1 MTDLVQQLASELA
14 VSPNQ
19 IEAAIKLIDEGASV
33 PFIARYRKEV
43 TQGLDDSQLRQLD
56 TRLTYLRDLF
66 ERRDKVIES
75 LKEQDKLSDDL
86 LTRVN
91 AAATK
96 NALEEIYAPYRPK
109 RTSKSFKA
117 KEAGLGPI
125 ADRIASEEIEPQA
138 ALADFSH
145 EDYPDLDSQLD
156 AIQHILIDDWAQNI
170 ALTTELKA
178 MFAKTATLKSAVA
191 SEEKKEVGKKF
202 RDYFEFSENLNKV
215 PSHRLLA
222 MLRGRQEN
230 VLGLKVDGEDEQA
243 LLRIETEYNLDQ
255 VQPQTRQDYLKKIA
269 KLFWLGKVR
278 PSVEHSLLTEKRLTA
293 EAEAMQVFA
302 ENLRHLL
309 LSAPAGARCTLGVD
323 PGIRTGVKLAVVNA
337 SGDVVAHSTVYPFA
351 PKDDKAGA
359 MAELARLCREFNV
372 DLIAI
377 GNGTA
382 SRETEAV
389 IAEMMAANADLK
401 LTRVTVSEAGAS
413 VYSASELASAEL
425 PELDVTIRGAV
436 SIARRLQD
444 PLAELVKIDPKSIGV
459 GQYQH
464 DVNQTGLAKTLDA
477 VVEDC
482 VNAVG
487 VDVNTA
493 SSAVLGYIAGL
504 NKSIAQQIVD
514 FRKENGRFE
523 NRKALKNVP
532 RLGERTFEQA
542 AGFLRV
548 LDGSEP
554 LDASAVHPE
563 SYALVEKIVNA
574 KATTVKDIIG
584 NSEIIRQVD
593 AEAFVDDKFGLPTV
607 KDVLSELDKPGRDP
621 RPEFRTAKF
630 REDITEVSQLTEGLQ
645 LEGVITNVTN
655 FGAFVD
661 VGVHQD
667 GLIHISEL
675 ANEFVSDPHKVVKP
689 GQIVQVRVIQV
700 DAERQRVNLS
710 MRPEGSAAPAKAQR
724 APRRDNNAEQ
734 RGAAKPQGK
743 RPQQAR
749 PQAQGDRPQR
759 NKPQAAKPQENKI
772 GGLGALLLQAGIKG
786 SK

>member
-1 MTDLVQQLASELA
+1 MTDLVQQLAKELA
-14 VSPNQ
+14 VRPNQ
-19 IEAAIKLIDEGASV
+19 VEAAIKLIDEGASV

-43 TQGLDDSQLRQLD
+43 TQGLDDTQLRQLD
-56 TRLTYLRDLF
+56 TRLSYLRDLY
-66 ERRDKVIES
+66 ERREKVIES
-75 LKEQDKLSDDL
+75 LKEQNKLSDDL
-86 LTRVN
+86 LARVY
-91 AAATK
+91 AVETK

-125 ADRIASEEIEPQA
+125 AAQIFAEALEPSA
-138 ALADFSH
+138 ALAGFSH
-145 EDYPDLDSQLD
+145 ADYPDLDSQLD
-156 AIQHILIDDWAQNI
+156 AVQHILIDEWAQNI

-178 MFAKTATLKSAVA
+178 IFAKTALLKSLVA
-191 SEEKKEVGKKF
+191 SEDKKEVGKKF
-202 RDYFEFSENLNKV
+202 RDYFDFSENLNKV

-230 VLGLKVDGEDEQA
+230 VLGLKVDGEDSA
-243 LLRIETEYNLDQ
+243 PLARIETEYNLDQ
-255 VQPQTRQDYLKKIA
+255 IQPQARQDFLKQTA

-278 PSVEHSLLTEKRLTA
+278 PQIEHSLLTEKRLAA
-293 EAEAMQVFA
+293 EAEAMDVFA

-323 PGIRTGVKLAVVNA
+323 PGIRTGVKLAVVNQ

-351 PKDDKAGA
+351 PKEDKAGA
-359 MAELARLCREFNV
+359 IEELARLCREHNI

-389 IAEMMAANADLK
+389 VAEMMAAHSDLK
-401 LTRVTVSEAGAS
+401 LTRVSVSEAGAS
-413 VYSASELASAEL
+413 VYSASELASQEL
-425 PELDVTIRGAV
+425 PELDVSIRGAV

-464 DVNQTGLAKTLDA
+464 DVNQAGLAKTLEA

-482 VNAVG
+482 VNSVG

-493 SSAVLGYIAGL
+493 SSAILVYIAGL

-514 FRKENGRFE
+514 YRKEHGRFD
-523 NRKALKNVP
+523 NRQALKNVP

-542 AGFLRV
+542 AGFLRIQA
-548 LDGSEP
+548 GSEP

-563 SYALVEKIVNA
+563 SYGLVEKIVAA

-584 NSEIIRQVD
+584 NTEIIRSVN
-593 AEAFVDDKFGLPTV
+593 AEEFVDEQVGLPTIQ
-607 KDVLSELDKPGRDP
+607 DVLSELEKPGRDP

-630 REDITEVSQLTEGLQ
+630 REDVTEVAQLTEGMQ
-645 LEGVITNVTN
+645 LEGVVTNVTN

-667 GLIHISEL
+667 GLVHISEL
-675 ANEFVSDPHKVVKP
+675 ANEFVADPHKVVKP
-689 GQIVQVRVIQV
+689 GQIVQVRVLQV
-700 DAERQRVNLS
+700 DVERNRVNLS
-710 MRPEGSAAPAKAQR
+710 MRPEGSAAPVKAAR
-724 APRRDNNAEQ
+724 PARRDQEQ
-734 RGAAKPQGK
+734 RTERKPQAK
-743 RPQQAR
+743 RPQQSR
-749 PQAQGDRPQR
+749 PQADRPQAK
-759 NKPQAAKPQENKI
+759 KPQAAKPQENKI

>member
-1 MTDLVQQLASELA
+1 MTDLVQQLAKELA
-14 VSPNQ
+14 VRPNQ
-19 IEAAIKLIDEGASV
+19 VEAAIKLIDEGASV

-43 TQGLDDSQLRQLD
+43 TQGLDDTQLRQLD
-56 TRLTYLRDLF
+56 TRLSYLRDLY
-66 ERRDKVIES
+66 ERREKVIES

-86 LTRVN
+86 LARVN
-91 AAATK
+91 AAETK

-125 ADRIASEEIEPQA
+125 AAQIFAEQVEPSD
-138 ALADFSH
+138 ALAGFSH
-145 EDYPDLDSQLD
+145 VDYPDVDSQLD
-156 AIQHILIDDWAQNI
+156 AVQHILIDEWAQNI
-170 ALTTELKA
+170 ALTTELKEI
-178 MFAKTATLKSAVA
+178 FAKTAVLKSLVA

-202 RDYFEFSENLNKV
+202 RDYFDFSENLNKV

-230 VLGLKVDGEDEQA
+230 VLGLKVDGEDSA
-243 LLRIETEYNLDQ
+243 PLARIETEYNLDQ
-255 VQPQTRQDYLKKIA
+255 IQPQARQDFLKQTA

-278 PSVEHSLLTEKRLTA
+278 PQIEHSLLTEKRLAA
-293 EAEAMQVFA
+293 EAEAMDVFA

-323 PGIRTGVKLAVVNA
+323 PGIRTGVKLAVVNQ

-351 PKDDKAGA
+351 PKEDKAGA
-359 MAELARLCREFNV
+359 IEEIARLCREHHI

-389 IAEMMAANADLK
+389 VAEMMAAHSDLK
-401 LTRVTVSEAGAS
+401 LTRVSVSEAGAS
-413 VYSASELASAEL
+413 VYSASELASQEL
-425 PELDVTIRGAV
+425 PELDVSIRGAV

-464 DVNQTGLAKTLDA
+464 DVNQAGLAKTLEA

-482 VNAVG
+482 VNSVG

-493 SSAVLGYIAGL
+493 SSAILGYIAGL

-514 FRKENGRFE
+514 YRKEHGRFD
-523 NRKALKNVP
+523 NRQALKNVP

-542 AGFLRV
+542 AGFLRIQA
-548 LDGSEP
+548 GSEP

-563 SYALVEKIVNA
+563 SYGLVEKIVAA

-584 NSEIIRQVD
+584 NTEIIRSVN
-593 AEAFVDDKFGLPTV
+593 AEEFVDDQVGLPTIQ
-607 KDVLSELDKPGRDP
+607 DVLSELEKPGRDP

-630 REDITEVSQLTEGLQ
+630 REDITEVAQLTEGMQ
-645 LEGVITNVTN
+645 LEGVVTNVTN

-667 GLIHISEL
+667 GLVHISEL
-675 ANEFVSDPHKVVKP
+675 ANEFVADPHKVVKP
-689 GQIVQVRVIQV
+689 GQIVQVRVLQV
-700 DAERQRVNLS
+700 DVERNRVNLS
-710 MRPEGSAAPAKAQR
+710 MRPEGSAAPAKAAR
-724 APRRDNNAEQ
+724 APRRDQEQ
-734 RGAAKPQGK
+734 RTERKPQAK
-743 RPQQAR
+743 RPQQSR
-749 PQAQGDRPQR
+749 PHSDRSPVK
-759 NKPQAAKPQENKI
+759 KPQAAKPQENKI

>member
-1 MTDLVQQLASELA
+1 MTDLVQQLANEIA
-14 VSPNQ
+14 VRPNQ
-19 IEAAIKLIDEGASV
+19 VEAAIRLIDEGASV

-43 TQGLDDSQLRQLD
+43 TQGLDDTQLRQLD
-56 TRLTYLRDLF
+56 TRLTYLRDLY
-66 ERRDKVIES
+66 ERREKVIQS
-75 LKEQDKLSDDL
+75 LQEQDKLSDDL
-86 LTRVN
+86 LARVN
-91 AAATK
+91 AAETK

-117 KEAGLGPI
+117 KEAGLGVIAEKVI
-125 ADRIASEEIEPQA
+125 ADQVDPSE
-138 ALADFSH
+138 ALVGFSH
-145 EDYPDLDSQLD
+145 EDYPDVESQLD

-170 ALTTELKA
+170 GLTTELKQI
-178 MFAKTATLKSAVA
+178 FSKTAVLKSSVA

-202 RDYFEFSENLNKV
+202 RDYFEFSENLNKL

-230 VLGLKVDGEDEQA
+230 VLGLKVDGEDDTP
-243 LLRIETEYNLDQ
+243 LSRIETEYNLDQ
-255 VQPQTRQDYLKKIA
+255 IQPQTRQDYLKQTA
-269 KLFWLGKVR
+269 KLFWLGKIR
-278 PSVEHSLLTEKRLTA
+278 PQIEHSLLTDKRLVA
-293 EAEAMQVFA
+293 EAEAMDVFA

-309 LSAPAGARCTLGVD
+309 LSAPAGGRTTLGVD
-323 PGIRTGVKLAVVNA
+323 PGIRTGVKLAVVSDA
-337 SGDVVAHSTVYPFA
+337 GDVLAYSTIYPFA
-351 PKDDKAGA
+351 PKEDKQGSIT
-359 MAELARLCREFNV
+359 ELARLCREFHV
-372 DLIAI
+372 ELIAI

-389 IAEMMAANADLK
+389 VAEMMAANADLK
-401 LTRVTVSEAGAS
+401 LTRITVSEAGAS
-413 VYSASELASAEL
+413 VYSASELASQEL
-425 PELDVTIRGAV
+425 PELDVSIRGAV

-493 SSAVLGYIAGL
+493 SPAILAYIAGL
-504 NKSIAQQIVD
+504 NKSIAQQIVEY
-514 FRKENGRFE
+514 RKENGRFD
-523 NRKALKNVP
+523 NRQALKKVP
-532 RLGERTFEQA
+532 RLGERTFEQS

-548 LDGSEP
+548 QNGSEP

-563 SYALVEKIVNA
+563 SYGVVEKIVAA

-584 NSEIIRQVD
+584 NTEIIRQVKAD
-593 AEAFVDDKFGLPTV
+593 EFVDDKFGLPTIQ
-607 KDVLSELDKPGRDP
+607 DILAELEKPARDP

-630 REDITEVSQLTEGLQ
+630 REDITEVAQLTEGMQ
-645 LEGVITNVTN
+645 LEGVVTNVTN

-667 GLIHISEL
+667 GLVHISEL

-689 GQIVQVRVIQV
+689 GQIVQVRVMQV
-700 DAERQRVNLS
+700 DVERNRVNLS
-710 MRPEGSAAPAKAQR
+710 MRAEGSAPAKAPRQQQR
-724 APRRDNNAEQ
+724 PQQDRTERSE
-734 RGAAKPQGK
+734 RKPQGQRPPRKEGDFK
-743 RPQQAR
+743 RPQN
-749 PQAQGDRPQR
+749 
-759 NKPQAAKPQENKI
+759 NKPKTEKPQEQKI

>member
-1 MTDLVQQLASELA
+1 MTDLVQQLANELA
-14 VSPNQ
+14 VRPNQ
-19 IEAAIKLIDEGASV
+19 VEAAIRLIDEGASV

-43 TQGLDDSQLRQLD
+43 TQGLDDTQLRQLD
-56 TRLTYLRDLF
+56 TRLTYLRDLY
-66 ERRDKVIES
+66 ERREKVIQS
-75 LKEQDKLSDDL
+75 LQEQDKLSDDL
-86 LTRVN
+86 LARVN
-91 AAATK
+91 AAETK

-125 ADRIASEEIEPQA
+125 AEKIIADQIDPTE
-138 ALADFSH
+138 ALAGFSH
-145 EDYPDLDSQLD
+145 EDYPDVESQLD

-170 ALTTELKA
+170 ALTTELKQI
-178 MFAKTATLKSAVA
+178 FSKTAVLKSAVA

-230 VLGLKVDGEDEQA
+230 VLGLKVDGEDDA
-243 LLRIETEYNLDQ
+243 PLARIETEYNLETL
-255 VQPQTRQDYLKKIA
+255 QPQSRQDYLKQTA

-278 PSVEHSLLTEKRLTA
+278 PQIEHSLLTDKRLSA
-293 EAEAMQVFA
+293 EAEAMDVFA

-309 LSAPAGARCTLGVD
+309 LSAPAGGRTTLGVD
-323 PGIRTGVKLAVVNA
+323 PGIRTGVKLAVVSDA
-337 SGDVVAHSTVYPFA
+337 GDVLAYSTIYPFA
-351 PKDDKAGA
+351 PKEDKEGA
-359 MAELARLCREFNV
+359 IAELARLCREFHV
-372 DLIAI
+372 ELIAI

-382 SRETEAV
+382 SRETEALV
-389 IAEMMAANADLK
+389 AEMMAANTDLK
-401 LTRVTVSEAGAS
+401 LTRITVSEAGAS
-413 VYSASELASAEL
+413 VYSASELASQEL
-425 PELDVTIRGAV
+425 PELDVSIRGAV

-493 SSAVLGYIAGL
+493 SPAILAYIAGL
-504 NKSIAQQIVD
+504 NKAIAQQIVEY
-514 FRKENGRFE
+514 RKEHGRFD
-523 NRKALKNVP
+523 NRQALKKVP
-532 RLGERTFEQA
+532 RLGERTFEQS
-542 AGFLRV
+542 AGFLRIQN
-548 LDGSEP
+548 GSEP

-563 SYALVEKIVNA
+563 SYGLVEKIVAA

-584 NSEIIRQVD
+584 NTEIIRQVKAD
-593 AEAFVDDKFGLPTV
+593 EFVDDKFGLPTIQ
-607 KDVLSELDKPGRDP
+607 DVLAELEKPGRDP

-630 REDITEVSQLTEGLQ
+630 REDITEVAQLTEGMQ
-645 LEGVITNVTN
+645 LEGVVTNVTN

-667 GLIHISEL
+667 GLVHISEL

-689 GQIVQVRVIQV
+689 GQIVQVRVMQV
-700 DAERQRVNLS
+700 DVERNRVNLS
-710 MRPEGSAAPAKAQR
+710 MRAEGSAPAKAPRQQQR
-724 APRRDNNAEQ
+724 PQQDRAE
-734 RGAAKPQGK
+734 RSEPKPQGQRPPRKEGDFK
-743 RPQQAR
+743 RPQQS
-749 PQAQGDRPQR
+749 
-759 NKPQAAKPQENKI
+759 KPKTEKPQEQKI

-786 SK
+786 TK

>member
-14 VSPNQ
+14 VRPNQ
-19 IEAAIKLIDEGASV
+19 VEAAIRLIDEGASV

-43 TQGLDDSQLRQLD
+43 TQGLDDTQLRQLD
-56 TRLTYLRDLF
+56 TRLSYLRDLY
-66 ERRDKVIES
+66 ERREKVIES
-75 LKEQDKLSDDL
+75 LKEQNKLSDDL
-86 LTRVN
+86 LARVN
-91 AAATK
+91 AAETK

-117 KEAGLGPI
+117 REAGLGPV
-125 ADRIASEEIEPQA
+125 AERIVAEQIEPTE
-138 ALADFSH
+138 ALAGFEH
-145 EDYPDLDSQLD
+145 ADYPDVESQLD
-156 AIQHILIDDWAQNI
+156 AVQHIIIDDWAQNI
-170 ALTTELKA
+170 ALTTELKSL
-178 MFAKTATLKSAVA
+178 FAKTASLKSTVA
-191 SEEKKEVGKKF
+191 SDEKKEVGKKF
-202 RDYFEFSENLNKV
+202 RDYFEFSENLNKL

-230 VLGLKVDGEDEQA
+230 VLGLKVDGQDDA
-243 LLRIETEYNLDQ
+243 PLARIETEYNLDQ
-255 VQPQTRQDYLKKIA
+255 VQPQARQDFLKQTA
-269 KLFWLGKVR
+269 KLFWLGKIR
-278 PSVEHSLLTEKRLTA
+278 PQIEHSLLTEKRLAA

-309 LSAPAGARCTLGVD
+309 LSAPAGSRTTLGVD
-323 PGIRTGVKLAVVNA
+323 PGIRTGVKLAVVSEA
-337 SGDVVAHSTVYPFA
+337 GDVLAHSTIYPFA
-351 PKDDKAGA
+351 PKEDKEGSI
-359 MAELARLCREFNV
+359 AELARLCREYNV

-389 IAEMMAANADLK
+389 VAEMMAANTDLK

-413 VYSASELASAEL
+413 VYSASELAAAEL
-425 PELDVTIRGAV
+425 PELDVSIRGAV

-493 SSAVLGYIAGL
+493 SSAILGYIAGL
-504 NKSIAQQIVD
+504 NKAIAQQIVEY
-514 FRKENGRFE
+514 RKEHGRFD
-523 NRKALKNVP
+523 NRQSLKNVP

-548 LDGSEP
+548 LNGSEP

-563 SYALVEKIVNA
+563 SYGLVEKMVQA
-574 KATTVKDIIG
+574 KATSVKDLIG
-584 NSEIIRQVD
+584 NSEIIRQIKAD
-593 AEAFVDDKFGLPTV
+593 EFVDDTFGLPTV
-607 KDVLSELDKPGRDP
+607 QDVLTELEKPGRDP

-630 REDITEVSQLTEGLQ
+630 RDDVTEVAQLTEGMQ
-645 LEGVITNVTN
+645 LEGVVTNVTN

-667 GLIHISEL
+667 GLVHISEL

-700 DAERQRVNLS
+700 DVERKRVNLS
-710 MRPEGSAAPAKAQR
+710 MRPEGSEAPAKAAR
-724 APRRDNNAEQ
+724 APRRENNEP
-734 RGAAKPQGK
+734 RPERKPQHK
-743 RPQQAR
+743 RPQQAAR
-749 PQAQGDRPQR
+749 QGDSSKKPQR
-759 NKPQAAKPQENKI
+759 AKQEKPQEQKI

>member
-1 MTDLVQQLASELA
+1 MTDLVQQLAKELA
-14 VSPNQ
+14 VRPNQ
-19 IEAAIKLIDEGASV
+19 VEAAIKLIDEGASV

-43 TQGLDDSQLRQLD
+43 TQGLDDTQLRQLD
-56 TRLTYLRDLF
+56 TRLSYLRDLY
-66 ERRDKVIES
+66 ERREKVIES

-86 LTRVN
+86 LARVN
-91 AAATK
+91 AAETK

-125 ADRIASEEIEPQA
+125 AARIFAEQVEPSE
-138 ALADFSH
+138 ALAGFSH
-145 EDYPDLDSQLD
+145 ADYPDVDSQLD
-156 AIQHILIDDWAQNI
+156 AVQHILIDEWAQNI
-170 ALTTELKA
+170 ALTTELKEI
-178 MFAKTATLKSAVA
+178 FAKTAVLKSLVA
-191 SEEKKEVGKKF
+191 SDEKKEVGKKF
-202 RDYFEFSENLNKV
+202 RDYFDFSENLNKV

-230 VLGLKVDGEDEQA
+230 VLGLKVDGEDSA
-243 LLRIETEYNLDQ
+243 PLARIETEYNLDQ
-255 VQPQTRQDYLKKIA
+255 IQPQARQDFLKQTA

-278 PSVEHSLLTEKRLTA
+278 PQIEHSLLTEKRLAA
-293 EAEAMQVFA
+293 EAEAMDVFA

-323 PGIRTGVKLAVVNA
+323 PGIRTGVKLAVVNQ

-351 PKDDKAGA
+351 PKEDKAGA
-359 MAELARLCREFNV
+359 IEELARLCREHHV

-389 IAEMMAANADLK
+389 VAEMMAAHSDLK
-401 LTRVTVSEAGAS
+401 LTRVSVSEAGAS
-413 VYSASELASAEL
+413 VYSASELASQEL
-425 PELDVTIRGAV
+425 PELDVSIRGAV

-464 DVNQTGLAKTLDA
+464 DVNQAGLAKTLEA

-482 VNAVG
+482 VNSVG

-493 SSAVLGYIAGL
+493 SSAILGYIAGL
-504 NKSIAQQIVD
+504 NKAIAQQIVD
-514 FRKENGRFE
+514 YRKEHGRFD
-523 NRKALKNVP
+523 NRQALKNVP

-542 AGFLRV
+542 AGFLRIQA
-548 LDGSEP
+548 GSEP

-563 SYALVEKIVNA
+563 SYGLVQKIAAA

-584 NSEIIRQVD
+584 NTEIIRSVN
-593 AEAFVDDKFGLPTV
+593 AEEFVDEQVGLPTIQ
-607 KDVLSELDKPGRDP
+607 DVLSELEKPGRDP

-630 REDITEVSQLTEGLQ
+630 REDITEVAQLTEGMQ
-645 LEGVITNVTN
+645 LEGVVTNVTN

-667 GLIHISEL
+667 GLVHISEL
-675 ANEFVSDPHKVVKP
+675 ANEFVADPHKVVKP
-689 GQIVQVRVIQV
+689 GQIVQVRVLQV
-700 DAERQRVNLS
+700 DVERNRVNLS
-710 MRPEGSAAPAKAQR
+710 MRPEGSAAPVKAAR
-724 APRRDNNAEQ
+724 APRRDQEQ
-734 RGAAKPQGK
+734 RTERKPQAK
-743 RPQQAR
+743 RPQQSR
-749 PQAQGDRPQR
+749 PQSDSSQVK
-759 NKPQAAKPQENKI
+759 KPQAAKPQENKI